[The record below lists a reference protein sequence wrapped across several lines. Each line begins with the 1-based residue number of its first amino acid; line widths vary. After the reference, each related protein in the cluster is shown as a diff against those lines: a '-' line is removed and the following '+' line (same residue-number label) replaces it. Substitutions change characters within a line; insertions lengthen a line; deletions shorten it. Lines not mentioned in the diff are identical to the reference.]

1 MPVGSFKRVGLGSNK
16 LRLHEILRSKALSES
31 TSKAEDVKRL
41 LKVEGN
47 RLLGGSY
54 DDNMKYS
61 WKYRLVKN

>member
-1 MPVGSFKRVGLGSNK
+1 MGLGSNK
-16 LRLHEILRSKALSES
+16 LRLHEIVRSKALSKS
-31 TSKAEDVKRL
+31 TPKAAGVKRL

-61 WKYRLVKN
+61 WKYRFVKN